1 MFEEADR
8 FRCDRRPNRH
18 VAFGYGAHLC
28 LGQHLAK
35 LEMRILFEEM
45 LPRLSALSLAGPVKM
60 TQATFVNGPKTLPI
74 RVTMA

>member
-1 MFEEADR
+1 
-8 FRCDRRPNRH
+8 
-18 VAFGYGAHLC
+18 
-28 LGQHLAK
+28 
-35 LEMRILFEEM
+35 MRILFEEM